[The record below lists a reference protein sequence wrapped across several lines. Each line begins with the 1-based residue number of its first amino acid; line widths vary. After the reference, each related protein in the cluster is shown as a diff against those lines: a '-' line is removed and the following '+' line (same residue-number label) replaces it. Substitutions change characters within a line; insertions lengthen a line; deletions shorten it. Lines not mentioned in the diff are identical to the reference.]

1 MAVQRHDPLAKILG
15 DARVN
20 SRRETVLWLYLVSLG
35 VPLNPDEFGELVM
48 RDRMAEFLNRRSDL
62 VAGIPSIL
70 SRTMLRDEHLT
81 WIKDDER
88 QHQWLITRFQQT
100 FSFNAPNPPANLF
113 GKALVIAMIDIWN
126 TDLNTKASSIKNFE
140 NDWKQQKQQD
150 RVFKWFQD
158 KDEAQRCALAWDWL
172 RKNKPP
178 TFGTTPISSYNELL
192 MLSDRTQWSEVEKA
206 HCVETCRK
214 RWNQQQY
221 RENLKGKKQCN
232 FVLSE
237 KVIQQLDQLAEI
249 YDLKRPQILEVLIK
263 MEVEMNTYLP
273 EKMKRLRI

>member
-1 MAVQRHDPLAKILG
+1 MVVRRPDPLANILD

-20 SRRETVLWLYLVSLG
+20 SRRDTVLWFYLSSQG
-35 VPLNPDEFGELVM
+35 APLNPDEFGRLVM
-48 RDRMAEFLNRRSDL
+48 RDRMAEFLNWRSDL

-70 SRTMLRDEHLT
+70 SKTMLRDEHLT

-88 QHQWLITRFQQT
+88 QHQWLITRFG
-100 FSFNAPNPPANLF
+100 FNVQNPPANLF
-113 GKALVIAMIDIWN
+113 GKALVIATIDVWN
-126 TDLNTKASSIKNFE
+126 ADLNTKASNIKAFE
-140 NDWKQQKQQD
+140 NSWKQQKQQD

-172 RKNKPP
+172 CKNKPP
-178 TFGTTPISSYNELL
+178 IFKTNPVSSYNELL
-192 MLSDRTQWSEVEKA
+192 MLSDRTPWSEVEKA
-206 HCVETCRK
+206 HCLDTCRK

-237 KVIQQLDQLAEI
+237 KVIQQLDQWAET

-263 MEVEMNTYLP
+263 MEAEMNIYLP

>member
-1 MAVQRHDPLAKILG
+1 MVVRRPDPLANILG

-20 SRRETVLWLYLVSLG
+20 SRRDTVLWFYLSSQG
-35 VPLNPDEFGELVM
+35 APLNPDEFGRLVM
-48 RDRMAEFLNRRSDL
+48 RDRMAEFLNWRSDL

-70 SRTMLRDEHLT
+70 SKTMLRDEHLT

-88 QHQWLITRFQQT
+88 QHQWLITRFG
-100 FSFNAPNPPANLF
+100 FNVQNPPANLF
-113 GKALVIAMIDIWN
+113 GKALVIATIDVWN
-126 TDLNTKASSIKNFE
+126 ADLNTKASNIKAFE
-140 NDWKQQKQQD
+140 NSWKQQKQQD

-172 RKNKPP
+172 CKNKPP
-178 TFGTTPISSYNELL
+178 IFKTNPVSSYNELL
-192 MLSDRTQWSEVEKA
+192 MLSDRTPWSEVEKA
-206 HCVETCRK
+206 HCLDTCRK

-237 KVIQQLDQLAEI
+237 KVIQQLDQWAET

-263 MEVEMNTYLP
+263 MEAEMNIYLP